1 MESSTIPNEQIE
13 RVRTEVAPV
22 LAAAKALVVTDRAS
36 YEQAMALGAECAS
49 RIKRVE
55 AIFTPSREAAHKA
68 WRTITETVASFVDP
82 LKEAKTICGDR
93 AKVWAREEEARI
105 RHEEAVRLE
114 AAKKQVE
121 ESAKAA
127 GVAPSS
133 MGLLGTPIQMA
144 VLAPPKPVEQIT
156 ASASGSVRSNWTFR
170 ITDLMVLAKAVAAG
184 EVDIGVLQANEVELR
199 KRVKVLKAAMKY
211 PGVEVWDEGS
221 AVFKTR

>member
-1 MESSTIPNEQIE
+1 MEDITIPNEQIE
-13 RVRTEVAPV
+13 QVRSEVAPV
-22 LAAAKALVVTDRAS
+22 LAAAKALVVTDRGS

-49 RIKRVE
+49 RIKKVE
-55 AIFTPSREAAHKA
+55 AIFTLPREAAYKA
-68 WRTITETVASFVDP
+68 WRAVNETVASFVDP

-93 AKVWAREEEARI
+93 AKVWAREEEARV

-144 VLAPPKPVEQIT
+144 VLAPPKTTEQIT
-156 ASASGSVRSNWTFR
+156 ASASGSVRSNWTMR
-170 ITDLMVLAKAVAAG
+170 VTDLMALVKAVAAG
-184 EVDIGVLQANEVELR
+184 EVDITVLQANETELR
-199 KRVKVLKAAMKY
+199 KRAKVLKAAMKY
-211 PGVEVWDEGS
+211 PGVEVANEGTT
-221 AVFKTR
+221 VFKTR